1 LANFLP
7 PDRKTY
13 QHSFDVYVLE
23 IAKNKNQKVPII
35 ECMQNGHPIYILSI
49 SLIALF
55 VIACSIADNDLADV
69 TKVPPDAEIT
79 RPITEPLAT
88 DVPLATEVPRATVT
102 PTPELKGTEVPESE
116 SVTFYLQGFN
126 SLGRGEYIDAER
138 TFSTV
143 VELEPGFARGWD
155 GRGQAFMLQG
165 KYEEAMLDF
174 DRAIELKP
182 NLSVAYANRSLT
194 RVAMSDLQGAERDA
208 RRAYE
213 LDEESV
219 AAQLVLGR
227 VEANRGDPDSA
238 LEWFDLAVATDPE
251 DASTWWWRGR
261 FYRDVLA
268 AGNLALEDFNKA
280 IELAPAQAALYLD
293 RAQLYVSAKVKLELA
308 RVDLAEAISLSQD
321 PKLPTIIERAEELI
335 AELDAKAAIVQ

>member
-1 LANFLP
+1 MLN
-7 PDRKTY
+7 R
-13 QHSFDVYVLE
+13 
-23 IAKNKNQKVPII
+23 
-35 ECMQNGHPIYILSI
+35 HPIYILMI
-49 SLIALF
+49 SLVALLA
-55 VIACSIADNDLADV
+55 IACSADDNDLADA
-69 TKVPPDAEIT
+69 TEVPPVTEVTGPTA
-79 RPITEPLAT
+79 EPLAT
-88 DVPLATEVPRATVT
+88 DVPRATVT
-102 PTPELKGTEVPESE
+102 PTPEPQGTEVPESE

-126 SLGRGEYIDAER
+126 SLGRGEYVDAER
-138 TFSTV
+138 TFTTV
-143 VELEPGFARGWD
+143 VELEPEFARGWD

-165 KYEEAMLDF
+165 KYDEAMLDF

-182 NLSVAYANRSLT
+182 NLSVAYANRSLS
-194 RVAMSDLQGAERDA
+194 RVAMSDLEGAERDA

-213 LDEESV
+213 LDDESV
-219 AAQLVLGR
+219 AAHLVLGR

-268 AGNLALEDFNKA
+268 AGNPALEDFNKA

-293 RAQLYVSAKVKLELA
+293 RAQLYISAEVEPDLA
-308 RVDLAEAISLSQD
+308 RADLEEAISLSQD

-335 AELDAKAAIVQ
+335 AELDDNAAIVQ

>member
-1 LANFLP
+1 ML
-7 PDRKTY
+7 
-13 QHSFDVYVLE
+13 S
-23 IAKNKNQKVPII
+23 
-35 ECMQNGHPIYILSI
+35 GHHIYILSI
-49 SLIALF
+49 SLIALL
-55 VIACSIADNDLADV
+55 VIACSSAGNDLADATEIPRTTEV
-69 TKVPPDAEIT
+69 TGPTA
-79 RPITEPLAT
+79 EPLAT
-88 DVPLATEVPRATVT
+88 DVPRVTVT
-102 PTPELKGTEVPESE
+102 PTPEVKGTEVPESE

-126 SLGRGEYIDAER
+126 SLGRGEYVDAER
-138 TFSTV
+138 TFTTV
-143 VELEPGFARGWD
+143 VELEPGFARGWE

-165 KYEEAMLDF
+165 KYEKAMLDF

-194 RVAMSDLQGAERDA
+194 RVAMSDLEGAERDA

-213 LDEESV
+213 LDDESV

-268 AGNLALEDFNKA
+268 AGNPALEDFDKA

-293 RAQLYVSAKVKLELA
+293 RARLYISAEVEPELA
-308 RVDLAEAISLSQD
+308 RADLEEAISLSQD

-335 AELDAKAAIVQ
+335 AELDANAAIVQ

>member
-1 LANFLP
+1 MNFLP
-7 PDRKTY
+7 LDIETSE
-13 QHSFDVYVLE
+13 HSFDVSVLDVP
-23 IAKNKNQKVPII
+23 KHQNQKVPII
-35 ECMQNGHPIYILSI
+35 ERMLNRHPIYILTI
-49 SLIALF
+49 SLVALLA
-55 VIACSIADNDLADV
+55 VACSASDNNLADA
-69 TKVPPDAEIT
+69 TEVPPATEVT
-79 RPITEPLAT
+79 GPTAEPLAT
-88 DVPLATEVPRATVT
+88 DVPRATVT
-102 PTPELKGTEVPESE
+102 PTPEPQGTEVPESE

-126 SLGRGEYIDAER
+126 SLGRGEYVDAER
-138 TFSTV
+138 TFTTV
-143 VELEPGFARGWD
+143 VELEPEFARGWD

-165 KYEEAMLDF
+165 KYDDAMLDF

-194 RVAMSDLQGAERDA
+194 RVAMSDLEGAERDA

-213 LDEESV
+213 LDDESV
-219 AAQLVLGR
+219 AAHLVLGR
-227 VEANRGDPDSA
+227 VEANKGDPNSA

-268 AGNLALEDFNKA
+268 AGTPALEDFNKA

-293 RAQLYVSAKVKLELA
+293 RAQLYISAEVEPELA
-308 RVDLAEAISLSQD
+308 RADLEEAISLSQD

-335 AELDAKAAIVQ
+335 AELDDNAAIVQ

>member
-1 LANFLP
+1 MLN
-7 PDRKTY
+7 RR
-13 QHSFDVYVLE
+13 
-23 IAKNKNQKVPII
+23 
-35 ECMQNGHPIYILSI
+35 PIYILLI
-49 SLIALF
+49 SLIALLA
-55 VIACSIADNDLADV
+55 IACSAANADLADALEASPATEV
-69 TKVPPDAEIT
+69 IESTL
-79 RPITEPLAT
+79 EPLAT
-88 DVPLATEVPRATVT
+88 DVPLATARARATVT
-102 PTPELKGTEVPESE
+102 PAPEPKGTEVPESE
-116 SVTFYLQGFN
+116 SVNFYLQGYN
-126 SLGRGEYIDAER
+126 SLGRGEYVDAER
-138 TFSTV
+138 TFTTV

-194 RVAMSDLQGAERDA
+194 RMATDDIDGAERDA

-219 AAQLVLGR
+219 AAHLVLGR
-227 VEANRGDPDSA
+227 VESNRGDHETA
-238 LEWFDLAVATDPE
+238 LAWFDLAVVTDPD

-268 AGNLALEDFNKA
+268 AGNPALEDFNKA

-293 RAQLYVSAKVKLELA
+293 RAQLYISAEVEPELA
-308 RVDLAEAISLSQD
+308 RADLEEAISLSQD
-321 PKLPTIIERAEELI
+321 PKLPTIIARAEVLI
-335 AELDAKAAIVQ
+335 AELDANAAIVN